1 MTAFQEYYSKL
12 TEVEKKIAQKN
23 YSSWEIFHYLNLKE
37 ELL

>member
-1 MTAFQEYYSKL
+1 MTPFQEYYSKL

-23 YSSWEIFHYLNLKE
+23 YSLRGTFHYLNLKE